1 MGQGAVLYAFYGEES
16 HFNQLRDMG
25 VNMSGRVILVR
36 AGKISFA
43 EKVGGLS

>member
-16 HFNQLRDMG
+16 HFKQLQDMD
-25 VNMSGRVILVR
+25 VNMNGRVMLVN

>member
-1 MGQGAVLYAFYGEES
+1 MGQGSLLYAFYGEEGD
-16 HFNQLRDMG
+16 FNKLRDMN
-25 VNMSGRVILVR
+25 VNMNGRVMLLR